1 MRVLIT
7 RPREDGERLAQRLAD
22 EGIEAVLAPVLNI
35 RFHANEMVVLD
46 NVQAVLLTSANGA
59 RALAA
64 ATDARDVPILAV
76 GDATVETAS
85 GLGFKTVAGA
95 GGDVESLVDKVI
107 ATSKPA
113 GGPLL
118 HISGRHATGD
128 LVGLLK
134 AAGFSVERRVLYD
147 AVPIAALGDEALRAL
162 ETGAL
167 DAVLIF
173 SPRTA
178 AAFVSLAR
186 SSGLLDCTQ
195 RLDALC
201 LSAAV
206 AARLSGSEW
215 RRVLIAQHPDQEA
228 LLELMGID
236 SQGRS

>member
-22 EGIEAVLAPVLNI
+22 EGIEPVLAPVLDI

-64 ATDARDVPILAV
+64 ATDGREVPILAI
-76 GDATVETAS
+76 GDATAETAS
-85 GLGFKTVAGA
+85 GLGFKTVTSA
-95 GGDVESLVDKVI
+95 GGDVESLADKVI
-107 ATSKPA
+107 ATSEPA

-118 HISGRHATGD
+118 HIAGRHAAGD
-128 LVGLLK
+128 LAGRLK

-147 AVPIAALGDEALRAL
+147 AVPIAALSEEARGAL
-162 ETGAL
+162 ERGPL
-167 DAVLIF
+167 DAALFF

-186 SSGLLDCTQ
+186 SGGLADCCR

-201 LSAAV
+201 LSEAV

-215 RRVLIAQHPDQEA
+215 RRVLIAQRPDQEA

-236 SQGRS
+236 IQGRS